1 MQKTPIQASNT
12 HPPRKG
18 WKLYLTLP
26 ILSWALYDFAN
37 TIFSSNINTVFFP
50 FYLDSVIGSSEE
62 MSQVASTFIS
72 YANALASFFLVLF
85 SPLYGVW
92 IDRTGQKK
100 KYIVWFA
107 SISIIGTFMMGVL
120 ALGNLDAEWFGLP
133 AELFLVVIMFV
144 IAKFF
149 FNSSLVFYDTM
160 MSDLG
165 TKEEMPL
172 ISGFGVAI
180 GYLGTLVGLTVYL
193 FVQEGSPEQ
202 AFIPTAILY
211 LLFSLPLFFF
221 LKDPPAK
228 YKSKQSNESFLSGY
242 KEIWSTFKEMKS
254 YKNVFTFMIAYFF
267 LNDAIA
273 TTIAIMAIYATAVV
287 GFNSGQFIILYLVST
302 IAAII
307 GSFMFGYITKKIGS
321 RNAIIAVACI
331 LISALVIAALAVA
344 QWMFWLA
351 GSLVGIALGSMWVTS
366 RTLIV
371 ELTPEEKRGQFFG
384 LFAFSGKVSSIIG
397 PLIYGTITLSLRG
410 YGDIASR
417 FAISSLAAMAII
429 GLIILFKV
437 KQPPHNE
444 IS

>member
-1 MQKTPIQASNT
+1 MQKGNHTNQQV
-12 HPPRKG
+12 PRSG

-50 FYLDSVIGSSEE
+50 FYLDSTIGTSEE
-62 MSQVASTFIS
+62 MNQVASTFIS
-72 YANALASFFLVLF
+72 YANALASFFLVVF

-92 IDRTGQKK
+92 IDQKGQKK

-107 SISIIGTFMMGVL
+107 SISIIGTFLMGIFATL
-120 ALGNLDAEWFGLP
+120 NTSTEWFGLP
-133 AELFLVVIMFV
+133 ASLFLVVIMFV

-172 ISGFGVAI
+172 ISGFGVAV
-180 GYLGTLVGLTVYL
+180 GYLGTIVGLSVYL

-202 AFIPTAILY
+202 AFIPTAVLY
-211 LLFSLPLFFF
+211 LLFSLPLFIF
-221 LKDPPAK
+221 LKDPPK
-228 YKSKQSNESFLSGY
+228 KQGSRKKSTFISGY
-242 KEIWSTFKEMKS
+242 KEIYATFKEVKRF
-254 YKNVFTFMIAYFF
+254 KNIFTFMIAYFF

-287 GFNSGQFIILYLVST
+287 GFNSGQFIILYFVST
-302 IAAII
+302 IAAVL
-307 GSFMFGYITKKIGS
+307 GSFLFGFITKKIGS
-321 RNAIIAVACI
+321 KNAIIIVAI
-331 LISALVIAALAVA
+331 IMITALTIAALAAA
-344 QWMFWLA
+344 QWMFWAA
-351 GSLVGIALGSMWVTS
+351 GCLIGIALGSMWVTS

-397 PLIYGTITLSLRG
+397 PLIYGTITLNLRE
-410 YGDIASR
+410 YGDLASR
-417 FAISSLAAMAII
+417 AAMSSLIVMSVA
-429 GLIILFKV
+429 GLLILLRV
-437 KQPPHNE
+437 KQPD
-444 IS
+444 